1 MPEPDADLPDLA
13 LDAEGYLVDALA
25 WTPEVAERLARAS
38 GLPRLTA
45 DHWKVLFCYREASAR
60 DRRSPSL
67 ATLAE
72 LTGIPIAELRR
83 LFPFRTAELVARLAG
98 LPKPSA

>member
-1 MPEPDADLPDLA
+1 MHEPDAELPDLA

-25 WTPEVAERLARAS
+25 WTPDVAERLAGDS

-45 DHWKVLFCYREASAR
+45 EHWKVLFCYREAHAR
-60 DRRSPSL
+60 ERRSPSV
-67 ATLAE
+67 AALAE
-72 LTGIPIAELRR
+72 LAGIPIAELRR

-98 LPKPSA
+98 LSKPAA

>member
-1 MPEPDADLPDLA
+1 MHEPDTDPHDLA
-13 LDAEGYLVDALA
+13 LDAEGYLVDGLA
-25 WTPEVAERLARAS
+25 WTPDVAERLAGDS

-45 DHWKVLFCYREASAR
+45 DHWKVLFCYREANAR

-67 ATLAE
+67 ASLAQ

-98 LPKPSA
+98 LSKPAA